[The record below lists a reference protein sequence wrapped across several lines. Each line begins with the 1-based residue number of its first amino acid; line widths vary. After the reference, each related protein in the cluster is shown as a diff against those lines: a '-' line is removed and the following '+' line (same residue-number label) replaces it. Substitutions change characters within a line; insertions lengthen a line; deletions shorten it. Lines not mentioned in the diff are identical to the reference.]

1 MTGWQTTTR
10 DERRH
15 DAATRLDDSFTRFK
29 AYNYSA
35 REVGRFLLA
44 TLHRRNPRSTVTPIP
59 PERSAKRRGRSLRNC
74 FAMQGDR

>member
-1 MTGWQTTTR
+1 MANDDDDERER

-59 PERSAKRRGRSLRNC
+59 PERSERRG
-74 FAMQGDR
+74 